1 MDEGSEALKIDDEED
16 LLDQA
21 TKLKEKEKRD
31 SFNEKNK
38 DEDDT

>member
-1 MDEGSEALKIDDEED
+1 MDEVSEALKIDDEED